1 MRIVPLLIATL
12 ALWGCASPKPTVSPP
27 GELARESSSRTGVL
41 FGSIGIAEGGVR
53 YPEIVWRRKG
63 GRETGTIRAGLPG
76 PTASTTLRSADGVTV
91 LPYSIR
97 LPAGEYEIIGWSAV
111 EHYEQNDMLMIAH
124 WTADQ
129 KFVVPFSVAEGGATY
144 LGELVPYAN
153 PVRFRKLFWVFGTK
167 EKTGIHFRVT
177 DRLDRDRSALD
188 PAGSAPPPADR
199 VTNAIATLL
208 AKGAPVFRSDPPAP
222 VPAPAR
228 K

>member
-1 MRIVPLLIATL
+1 MRIAPLLIAAL
-12 ALWGCASPKPTVSPP
+12 ALWGCASSKPTVSPP
-27 GELARESSSRTGVL
+27 ADVARESTARTGVL

-76 PTASTTLRSADGVTV
+76 PTASTTLRSETGVTV

-97 LPAGEYEIIGWSAV
+97 LPAGDYEIVGWSAV
-111 EHYEQNDMLMIAH
+111 EHYEQNEMLTIAH

-129 KFVVPFSVAEGGATY
+129 KFVVPFSVAEGRATY

-153 PVRFRKLFWVFGTK
+153 PARFRKLFWVFGTK

-188 PAGSAPPPADR
+188 PTGSALPPKDR
-199 VTNAIATLL
+199 VTNAVATLL
-208 AKGAPVFRSDPPAP
+208 AKGAPVFRSEPADSAPPP
-222 VPAPAR
+222 ER